1 MSQQETKDMAKHFYR
16 ASAADFMKIP
26 GSPIAYSAS
35 DEIRLLFEHGLLSDF
50 VDTRLGM
57 ATADNS
63 RFLRL
68 WHEVSQRSCFL
79 YANSR
84 DEAQGSMKRWFPYQK
99 GGDFRKWYGNND
111 YFVNW
116 ENDGYEIQN
125 FRDEVSGKVRS
136 HNYNLDYIFSRGV
149 TWNALTSGKTSAR
162 ISENAIFDNAGSSLF
177 VRHGV
182 TEETV
187 MAMINSKVMLLK
199 LVVIYF

>member
-68 WHEVSQRSCFL
+68 WHEELVR
-79 YANSR
+79 
-84 DEAQGSMKRWFPYQK
+84 P
-99 GGDFRKWYGNND
+99 GDRND
-111 YFVNW
+111 
-116 ENDGYEIQN
+116 Q
-125 FRDEVSGKVRS
+125 
-136 HNYNLDYIFSRGV
+136 
-149 TWNALTSGKTSAR
+149 
-162 ISENAIFDNAGSSLF
+162 SLA
-177 VRHGV
+177 
-182 TEETV
+182 E
-187 MAMINSKVMLLK
+187 
-199 LVVIYF
+199 